1 MENFQKLTNKID
13 HLPNPM
19 VIGWNC
25 GCKRAGLRKV
35 VEVRCQGNRNA
46 YNN

>member
-1 MENFQKLTNKID
+1 MKNFQKLTNKID

-25 GCKRAGLRKV
+25 GCKRTCLRKV
-35 VEVRCQGNRNA
+35 VEVRCQENINA